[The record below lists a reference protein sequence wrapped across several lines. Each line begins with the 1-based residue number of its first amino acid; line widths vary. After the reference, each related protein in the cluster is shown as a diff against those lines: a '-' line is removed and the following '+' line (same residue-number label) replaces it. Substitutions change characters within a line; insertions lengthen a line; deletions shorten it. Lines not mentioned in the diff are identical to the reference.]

1 VLLLPKAIV
10 PWVFAVEGL
19 TIRVTAALKPAE
31 LDPPLPLPPP
41 PLLLPPPHAA
51 RARAAAAPAAASP
64 VILRLGII

>member
-31 LDPPLPLPPP
+31 LDPPLPLPP
-41 PLLLPPPHAA
+41 LLLPPPHAA
-51 RARAAAAPAAASP
+51 RARAAATPAAASP